1 MKRSTSILL
10 ILLVSAAILFV
21 IVSFT
26 INKDTSTSKQ
36 EKESF
41 PPNKE
46 ITQSIEGEEEQ
57 TEVTQNEGTNVD
69 YIIYVDEER
78 YKMTKGEEKDIITTI
93 EPLPER
99 YPPVSLEIMQI
110 EDKDPEEV
118 LENLKESL
126 QQDFAEL
133 REVEEVTEPVE
144 GYLLHGIDGN
154 EATSKVVHAYVIS
167 NGENGS
173 FILRENYF
181 LEAAEGHGARFYHML
196 ESFEILKE

>member
-1 MKRSTSILL
+1 MKKSTSILI

-26 INKDTSTSKQ
+26 VNKDPSTSTQ
-36 EKESF
+36 EKESS

-46 ITQSIEGEEEQ
+46 ITQSIEGEDEQ
-57 TEVTQNEGTNVD
+57 TEVTKNEGTNVD

-99 YPPVSLEIMQI
+99 YPPVSLEIIQI
-110 EDKDPEEV
+110 EDKAPEEV

-133 REVEEVTEPVE
+133 RDVEEVTEPVE

-154 EATSKVVHAYVIS
+154 EATSKVVHAYIIS

-173 FILRENYF
+173 FILQENYF